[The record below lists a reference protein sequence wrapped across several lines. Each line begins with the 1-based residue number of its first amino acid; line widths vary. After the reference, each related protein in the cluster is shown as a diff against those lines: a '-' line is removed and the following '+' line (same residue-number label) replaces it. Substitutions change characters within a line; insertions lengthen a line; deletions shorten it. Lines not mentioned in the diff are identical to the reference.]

1 MVGVWQWNR
10 LPRSILLYLNLYS
23 ILQLNDLFVHS
34 LYRIVYALS
43 VYASQS
49 VHNIVA
55 TCYLEIS
62 VLMYPD
68 LHCSYSFCILP
79 VILLLCTYIFLNDR
93 VSNTSVYVVMYL
105 YKPYSLLYAALPNH
119 LREHW
124 SGIITHWNTEM
135 GLLLMYHSHSL
146 THCCW
151 LNLPTLLCV
160 CTCTEMVWDW
170 TAMGYGEI
178 ARDRLVYIRS
188 GAEADPSIWHRA
200 WFLRVPQMDGNFHL
214 WVTVLPAFCG
224 LLGEFRSGGLIV
236 VWWRCCEGGW
246 VFVTGISASGIN
258 FGRTWANGM
267 LDRWP

>member
-1 MVGVWQWNR
+1 MT
-10 LPRSILLYLNLYS
+10 YLC
-23 ILQLNDLFVHS
+23 IVCIELFM
-34 LYRIVYALS
+34 LLS

-49 VHNIVA
+49 MHNIVA

-124 SGIITHWNTEM
+124 SGIITHRNTEM

-160 CTCTEMVWDW
+160 CMYMYWNGLGLDCHGIWWDSPRQTGLYKKRCWSRPINMTQSLVSQGSSDGWKLSSVSNSTSCLLWADGRAQEWEVDCCLVALLWMWLGIWDW
-170 TAMGYGEI
+170 YFCFWDSFLQNLGKWYAGPMTIGPVTMG
-178 ARDRLVYIRS
+178 
-188 GAEADPSIWHRA
+188 
-200 WFLRVPQMDGNFHL
+200 
-214 WVTVLPAFCG
+214 
-224 LLGEFRSGGLIV
+224 
-236 VWWRCCEGGW
+236 
-246 VFVTGISASGIN
+246 
-258 FGRTWANGM
+258 
-267 LDRWP
+267 